1 MRSFPMRSVAGMAL
15 IVLSVALYG
24 CSRLPEST
32 TWTEQVSLSDGRTI
46 TVRRTVRYEDRTTVG
61 GPAEVGIVGSEVV
74 ALEPRDAFPPWS
86 APLMLKLID
95 FDSARGQWVFIA
107 EADDC
112 RSWAAVGRHRTNTV
126 VYRSMNGTWTVSA
139 LEPQWFGRSS
149 NVLIKTLAARRL
161 QDDQV
166 VDAAF
171 REQYDGRLLREVRV
185 LKDDSAYVVTCLNWS
200 G

>member
-1 MRSFPMRSVAGMAL
+1 MART
-15 IVLSVALYG
+15 STSALACLLLALG
-24 CSRLPEST
+24 VTACSRVPEAF

-46 TVRRTVRYEDRTTVG
+46 TVRRTVRHENRTTVG

-86 APLMLKLID
+86 APLVLKLIE
-95 FDSARGQWVFIA
+95 FDSEKGQWVFIA
-107 EADDC
+107 KADDC
-112 RSWAAVGRHRTNTV
+112 RSWAAVGRHRTKSV
-126 VYRSMNGTWTVSA
+126 VYRSTNGTWTVGA
-139 LEPQWFGRSS
+139 LEPQWFGRTS
-149 NVLIKTLAARRL
+149 NVLIATLAARRL

-185 LKDDSAYVVTCLNWS
+185 LNDDSAYVVTCLNWS